1 MKEMVSGLLDGLLFQ
16 LTREP
21 VLTGR
26 LARERL
32 GTEWGRGVAE
42 VGRKWRALKHR
53 GDVDWTSMC
62 HLALAWPGASEVR
75 HRPQGVKVVWPVCGI
90 HCTRLRALL
99 APLLSESFSLHPFL
113 WPWTWRG
120 GKVGFPF
127 CILCLSHHLWET
139 FVRGQEHWV
148 HYSS

>member
-32 GTEWGRGVAE
+32 ETEWSRGVAE
-42 VGRKWRALKHR
+42 VGRKWRTLKHR

-62 HLALAWPGASEVR
+62 HLALA
-75 HRPQGVKVVWPVCGI
+75 
-90 HCTRLRALL
+90 
-99 APLLSESFSLHPFL
+99 
-113 WPWTWRG
+113 
-120 GKVGFPF
+120 
-127 CILCLSHHLWET
+127 
-139 FVRGQEHWV
+139 
-148 HYSS
+148 